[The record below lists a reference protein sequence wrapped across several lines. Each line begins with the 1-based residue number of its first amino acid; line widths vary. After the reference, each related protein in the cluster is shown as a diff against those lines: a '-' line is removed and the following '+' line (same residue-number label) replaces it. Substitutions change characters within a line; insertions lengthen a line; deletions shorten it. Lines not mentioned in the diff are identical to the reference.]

1 MPEIAYIGLGS
12 NLGDR
17 QAHLA
22 AALEALSDAPQTT
35 LQTCSPVY
43 ETAPIGPS
51 GQAPYLNAAVALET
65 ELDPHALLQVLLTIE
80 RSRQRQRTVHWG
92 PRTLDLDLLLYGTR
106 QIETPSLQVP
116 HPLLA
121 ERCFVLVPLCQL
133 APDLRHPVDQRR
145 LSAYL
150 SRLDCANQVHFIG
163 PL

>member
-80 RSRQRQRTVHWG
+80 RRHADPARFRE
-92 PRTLDLDLLLYGTR
+92 RL
-106 QIETPSLQVP
+106 P
-116 HPLLA
+116 H
-121 ERCFVLVPLCQL
+121 
-133 APDLRHPVDQRR
+133 
-145 LSAYL
+145 
-150 SRLDCANQVHFIG
+150 
-163 PL
+163 